1 MSFTKQAL
9 VGAAAAFAAF
19 SLFTLLSQSPK
30 NAVADDAKPFEMK
43 MAVVNIEEVFN
54 NLKERAV
61 REEDLNRRKEALRT
75 EIQKMTDEADD
86 LLKQHDA
93 MAPDDPKR
101 NETQEKIVQLQSD
114 AEFTSKKGMAA
125 LQKRELSD
133 RQELYAMIRDAVDKY
148 AAENKLTLVLKVEDK
163 RVSDNPDLQNT
174 EVAQRTVLYSD
185 ASLNITQEII
195 KVLNK

>member
-1 MSFTKQAL
+1 
-9 VGAAAAFAAF
+9 
-19 SLFTLLSQSPK
+19 
-30 NAVADDAKPFEMK
+30 VADDAKPFEMK

-114 AEFTSKKGMAA
+114 AEFTYKKGMAA